1 MGFLS
6 LLAMEKILRK
16 AGAPRVSKSA
26 AKELAL
32 VLEDVGDVLAKDSV
46 EFARHA
52 GRKTVVGN
60 DVRLAKKKF

>member
-6 LLAMEKILRK
+6 LLGMEKILRK

-26 AKELAL
+26 AKELSL
-32 VLEDVGDVLAKDSV
+32 VLEDIGDIIARDAV

-52 GRKTVVGN
+52 GRKTVTGN

>member
-16 AGAPRVSKSA
+16 SGAPRVSKSA

-32 VLEDVGDVLAKDSV
+32 VLEDVGDVLAKDSI